1 MEKFTVQQNNNFGFS
16 VKFTIKQIKKDGI
29 WVKCTGN
36 DAKKFLMF
44 IGAKYER
51 SDYSNRF
58 YRYNSSNLEYL
69 YDWDSK
75 EPNSFI
81 EFSQVIF
88 DEPSEINHYECI
100 QPLFKYKT
108 GDKLVN
114 NPDCAKLPE
123 YFKPIY
129 KNNYEKGDIVI
140 SVIGTCNY
148 IGEYI
153 GLGAETDVLM
163 SPWEV
168 LGGMHKGQRG
178 CGGAF
183 QKVLRYATPEEKEAF
198 KNPQYKIGDAI
209 TITEVLTDFWIK
221 DKQQRTFWI
230 IGGESMY
237 FGGLCFMLS
246 DAPDGK
252 QIGGYPKSSFRHAT
266 KEEIEFANKVKIGE
280 YEVLINTT
288 TGMASINGVGY
299 SGNHLQ
305 YLLEVM
311 EKGQI
316 KSLNCGCNGQYKVDL
331 ETIRR
336 IIKKFN

>member
-1 MEKFTVQQNNNFGFS
+1 MEKY
-16 VKFTIKQIKKDGI
+16 TIEKIKKEEI
-29 WVKCTGN
+29 WVKCSGEN
-36 DAKKFLMF
+36 AKRFLKA
-44 IGAKYER
+44 IGSNYY
-51 SDYSNRF
+51 SSNFSNRF
-58 YRYNSSNLEYL
+58 YRYDSSEGTKYGWS
-69 YDWDSK
+69 YATPSF
-75 EPNSFI
+75 FI
-81 EFSQVIF
+81 EFPQVIF
-88 DEPSEINHYECI
+88 EGEPEVVSEIDHYECI
-100 QPLFKYKT
+100 SPILGHFLGTKST
-108 GDKLVN
+108 

-129 KNNYEKGDIVI
+129 KIN
-140 SVIGTCNY
+140 
-148 IGEYI
+148 
-153 GLGAETDVLM
+153 
-163 SPWEV
+163 
-168 LGGMHKGQRG
+168 
-178 CGGAF
+178 
-183 QKVLRYATPEEKEAF
+183 
-198 KNPQYKIGDAI
+198 YKIGDAI
-209 TITEVLTDFWIK
+209 TITEVIPSWTNTDSWITK
-221 DKQQRTFWI
+221 TKQRTFWI

-237 FGGLCFMLS
+237 VGGLCFMLS

-266 KEEIEFANKVKIGE
+266 NDEIEFANKVKIGE

-336 IIKKFN
+336 ITKKLN